1 MTSAEEDLMALAL
14 RAKPHTNS
22 WLCLSPRVG
31 TVRACTGSNQ
41 GDTHLSEKLVE
52 RKGVSR
58 RQDVTVDAR
67 REHDVAR

>member
-1 MTSAEEDLMALAL
+1 MTSGSDRWIMLE
-14 RAKPHTNS
+14 TNRGGRS
-22 WLCLSPRVG
+22 KEISG
-31 TVRACTGSNQ
+31 
-41 GDTHLSEKLVE
+41 KLVE